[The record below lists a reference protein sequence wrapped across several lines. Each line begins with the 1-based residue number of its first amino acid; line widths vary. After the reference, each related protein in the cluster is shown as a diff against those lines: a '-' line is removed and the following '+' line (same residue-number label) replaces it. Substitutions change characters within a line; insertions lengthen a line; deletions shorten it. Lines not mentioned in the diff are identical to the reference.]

1 MGKLNVDLS
10 VLQRQLLEAE
20 GKLLKEREVDG
31 TQANADFDRMLSLMR
46 ELNRAIAGLQKEV

>member
-20 GKLLKEREVDG
+20 DKLLKEREVEG
-31 TQANADFDRMLSLMR
+31 SQANADFDRMLKLMR

>member
-20 GKLLKEREVDG
+20 EKLLKEREVEG
-31 TQANADFDRMLSLMR
+31 TQANADFDRMLKLMR
-46 ELNRAIAGLQKEV
+46 DLNRAIAGLQKEV

>member
-31 TQANADFDRMLSLMR
+31 AQANADFDRMLSLMR
-46 ELNRAIAGLQKEV
+46 ELNRAIAGLKKEV

>member
-1 MGKLNVDLS
+1 

-20 GKLLKEREVDG
+20 DKLLKEREVEG
-31 TQANADFDRMLSLMR
+31 SQANADFDRMLKLMR

>member
-31 TQANADFDRMLSLMR
+31 AQANADFDRMLSLMR

>member
-20 GKLLKEREVDG
+20 DKLLKEREVEG
-31 TQANADFDRMLSLMR
+31 SQANADFDRMLKLMR
-46 ELNRAIAGLQKEV
+46 ELNRAIVGLQKEV